1 MNILITGGAGFIGT
15 NFVNL
20 ISKKYPD
27 YKITVI
33 DKLNQQ
39 GREENLDS
47 VKSKIDFQ
55 NFDLIQFEKLSKLFK
70 EKEFDFVVHFAA
82 ETNVDRSI
90 ENPLEFVNSNVVAT
104 QNLLSL
110 SHKHNI
116 KHFHHVSTDE
126 VFGELPLD
134 PSIKFNEDTP
144 YDPRSPYSATK
155 AGSDHLALVHGEVDA
170 VQDVRLAV
178 PGVQAADLERR
189 RRDQEAN
196 GLAAGRAADLDAPAR
211 HLRLLL
217 DHRAS
222 ETFAARK
229 MNREFRHLEAAGG
242 LGKQRK
248 LVSLHRPA
256 LALGFQ
262 RSHHRATDLDEHAAG
277 ELRQLKARR
286 AGKRAARAQL
296 DVERHPLLRSN

>member
-39 GREENLDS
+39 GRKENLDS

-110 SHKHNI
+110 SQNI
-116 KHFHHVSTDE
+116 TLN
-126 VFGELPLD
+126 VFITFLLMKFWRAPLD
-134 PSIKFNEDTP
+134 PQLNLMKTRR
-144 YDPRSPYSATK
+144 PRSPYSATA
-155 AGSDHLALVHGEVDA
+155 AGSDHPSEPTSTPTDC
-170 VQDVRLAV
+170 RL
-178 PGVQAADLERR
+178 Q
-189 RRDQEAN
+189 
-196 GLAAGRAADLDAPAR
+196 
-211 HLRLLL
+211 
-217 DHRAS
+217 
-222 ETFAARK
+222 
-229 MNREFRHLEAAGG
+229 
-242 LGKQRK
+242 
-248 LVSLHRPA
+248 
-256 LALGFQ
+256 
-262 RSHHRATDLDEHAAG
+262 
-277 ELRQLKARR
+277 
-286 AGKRAARAQL
+286 
-296 DVERHPLLRSN
+296 